1 MALIRC
7 PECGEDVSGVAN
19 IARSCPVCG
28 TPIHLPP
35 RVERE
40 KSGNVPPKSIP
51 RVGTEEKDED
61 TEAKKEND
69 ASDLSPRQ

>member
-35 RVERE
+35 RAERE
-40 KSGNVPPKSIP
+40 KSGNVPPTVIP
-51 RVGTEEKDED
+51 RVGTDEKAED
-61 TEAKKEND
+61 AEAEKKNG
-69 ASDLSPRQ
+69 ASDLLPRQ

>member
-19 IARSCPVCG
+19 IARSCPICG

-40 KSGNVPPKSIP
+40 KNGNVPPKSIP
-51 RVGTEEKDED
+51 RVVTDEKGED

>member
-7 PECGEDVSGVAN
+7 PECGEDVSEVAN
-19 IARSCPVCG
+19 IARSCPICG

-40 KSGNVPPKSIP
+40 KNGNVPPKSIP
-51 RVGTEEKDED
+51 RVVTDEIVEN
-61 TEAKKEND
+61 TEAKKENG
-69 ASDLSPRQ
+69 A